1 LSYFSSLQTIY
12 VGWFGVVNTFNFFN
26 SHMGGTNHIGST
38 QKEKFNIK
46 HDFVLK
52 FLGLDLRTYLHR
64 LDLWLGGL
72 EA

>member
-1 LSYFSSLQTIY
+1 
-12 VGWFGVVNTFNFFN
+12 
-26 SHMGGTNHIGST
+26 MGGTNHIGST
-38 QKEKFNIK
+38 QKAKFNIK

-52 FLGLDLRTYLHR
+52 FLGLDLRTYLRR